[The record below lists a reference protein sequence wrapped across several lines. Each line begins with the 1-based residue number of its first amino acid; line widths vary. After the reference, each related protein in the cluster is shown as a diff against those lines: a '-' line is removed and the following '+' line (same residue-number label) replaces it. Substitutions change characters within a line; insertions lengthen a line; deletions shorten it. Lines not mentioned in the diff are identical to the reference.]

1 MHISPKQRRR
11 SIRAHYLSQRGN
23 SHAQIAERLS
33 VSRATVRADLQLI
46 ETHWSAIAFA
56 AADDLLLESLHL
68 LQLRLTVAVQSD
80 VFKSLNKHLAPVEFL
95 RAYDAQQT
103 QLNALAR
110 EMRRTVQEVH
120 RRADQRTDQSE
131 LYEDDQQIS
140 DETSTELSISDNDEH
155 TISSPQQEIVE
166 SEAPEEN
173 TPETPV
179 QLPDPLDLDPLIA
192 EAVAHF
198 PHLQGQSAEQILTF
212 LDQLTTPDAHD
223 PQVPHPIYA
232 EAAG

>member
-1 MHISPKQRRR
+1 MI
-11 SIRAHYLSQRGN
+11 
-23 SHAQIAERLS
+23 
-33 VSRATVRADLQLI
+33 
-46 ETHWSAIAFA
+46 
-56 AADDLLLESLHL
+56 ESLHL

-110 EMRRTVQEVH
+110 EIRRTVQEVH

-131 LYEDDQQIS
+131 IYEDDSQIS
-140 DETSTELSISDNDEH
+140 DETSTELSTSDHGEH

-166 SEAPEEN
+166 SQAPEEN

-179 QLPDPLDLDPLIA
+179 QLPDPPDLDALIA
-192 EAVAHF
+192 QAVDHF
-198 PHLQGQSAEQILTF
+198 PHLQGQSAEQVLTF

-223 PQVPHPIYA
+223 PQIPTPIYA

>member
-11 SIRAHYLSQRGN
+11 SIWAHYLSQRGK
-23 SHAQIAERLS
+23 SHTQIAEKLN

-46 ETHWSAIAFA
+46 ETHWSAIASA

-68 LQLRLTVAVQSD
+68 LQLRLTIAVQSD
-80 VFKSLNKHLAPVEFL
+80 VLKSLNQHLAPVEFL
-95 RAYDAQQT
+95 RAHDAQQT

-110 EMRRTVQEVH
+110 EIRRTVQEVH
-120 RRADQRTDQSE
+120 RRADQRADQSE
-131 LYEDDQQIS
+131 LYEDDSQVS
-140 DETSTELSISDNDEH
+140 DETSAELSISDNGEH
-155 TISSPQQEIVE
+155 TISSPQQEIAE
-166 SEAPEEN
+166 SEAPEEK

-179 QLPDPLDLDPLIA
+179 QLPDPPDLAPLIE

-212 LDQLTTPDAHD
+212 LDQLTTTEAQD
-223 PQVPHPIYA
+223 PQIPPPIYA